1 MTSLPAIALYL
12 VLLAGGGTVAL
23 WNYLGPQ
30 RAPALLRAGPLA
42 GGGLSTGAIAVLLAV
57 PAVLAIVVMIVLF
70 LLSRRGGRPARGENL
85 LTGRHEAA

>member
-1 MTSLPAIALYL
+1 LYA

-30 RAPALLRAGPLA
+30 RAPALLRAGPLG
-42 GGGLSTGAIAVLLAV
+42 GGGLSTGAIVILLAV

-70 LLSRRGGRPARGENL
+70 LLSRRGGRPGRGRNL
-85 LTGRHEAA
+85 LTERHEAA